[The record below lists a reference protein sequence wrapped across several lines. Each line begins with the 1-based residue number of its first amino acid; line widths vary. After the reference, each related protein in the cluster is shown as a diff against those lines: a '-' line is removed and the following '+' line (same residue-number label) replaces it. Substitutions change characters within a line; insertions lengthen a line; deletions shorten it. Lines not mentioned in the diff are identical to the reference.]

1 MILPRSFYL
10 RDTVSVARDLLG
22 QELVCRTL
30 DGEAAGVIV
39 ETEAYLGTGD
49 PASHAFGGRRTPRT
63 EILFAAGGRAYIYLV
78 YGLHHCLNLT
88 TGKAGIAEC
97 VLIRALQPTVGVE
110 LMQARQ
116 PAPRPERL
124 AAGPGRLCRALGIGR
139 EMNGADLTGENLF
152 VREGKKVAADAIA
165 TTPRIGVDYAGE
177 ARDWPLRFLLQGNPC
192 VTRLSQ
198 PPHTKD

>member
-1 MILPRSFYL
+1 MTLPRSFYL
-10 RDTVSVARDLLG
+10 RDTVTVARDLLG
-22 QELVCRTL
+22 QELVCRTAE
-30 DGEAAGVIV
+30 GEAAGIIV
-39 ETEAYLGTGD
+39 ETEAYLGAGD

-88 TGKAGIAEC
+88 TGAAGIAEC

-110 LMQARQ
+110 LMQAR
-116 PAPRPERL
+116 L
-124 AAGPGRLCRALGIGR
+124 AAGPGRLCRALAIGR
-139 EMNGADLTGENLF
+139 EMNGEDLTAEKLF

-177 ARDWPLRFLLQGNPC
+177 ARDWPLRFLIEGNPC
-192 VTRLSQ
+192 VTRLSISH
-198 PPHTKD
+198 HTKD